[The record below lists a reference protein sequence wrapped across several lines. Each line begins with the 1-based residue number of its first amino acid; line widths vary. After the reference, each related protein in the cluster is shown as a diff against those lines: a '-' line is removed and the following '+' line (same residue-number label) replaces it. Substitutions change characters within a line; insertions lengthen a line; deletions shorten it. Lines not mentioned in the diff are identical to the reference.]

1 MSLNIILNNLLLYCC
16 SLRLTMFILQGV
28 VPIKETILVVEDDA
42 IGAMDLN
49 GILTSLGYS
58 VLGPVSSGAK
68 ALDKIKDTTPDLVLM
83 DITIKGDINGIET
96 AKLIKDQIE
105 VPVIFLTAHS
115 DEKTVKQAEQVNPAG
130 YIIKP
135 FDGVKLRK
143 TIESTLS

>member
-1 MSLNIILNNLLLYCC
+1 
-16 SLRLTMFILQGV
+16 MFILQGV
-28 VPIKETILVVEDDA
+28 VPIKEIILVVEDDA

>member
-1 MSLNIILNNLLLYCC
+1 
-16 SLRLTMFILQGV
+16 MFILQGV
-28 VPIKETILVVEDDA
+28 VPIKEIILVVEDDA

-96 AKLIKDQIE
+96 AKLIKNQIE

>member
-1 MSLNIILNNLLLYCC
+1 MLL
-16 SLRLTMFILQGV
+16 GV

-49 GILTSLGYS
+49 GILTSLGYK
-58 VLGPVSSGAK
+58 VLGPVSSGSK

-96 AKLIKDQIE
+96 AKLIKAQME

-115 DEKTVKQAEQVNPAG
+115 DEKTVKQAEKVNPAG